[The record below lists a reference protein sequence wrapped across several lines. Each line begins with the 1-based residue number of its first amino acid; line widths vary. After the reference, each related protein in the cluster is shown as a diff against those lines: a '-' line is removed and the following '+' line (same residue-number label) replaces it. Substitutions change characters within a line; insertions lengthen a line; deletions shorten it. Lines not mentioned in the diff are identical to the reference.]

1 MTEMKQHRHP
11 SRNFWHPIER
21 VHAEDFSDEPCEER
35 TVEVEEKK
43 KSLAEMSVTK
53 EKFAEIVLRE
63 IERITRL
70 SCFEGKEYISSRHI
84 SFDGWCLAWD
94 SDACEYSYTTRDGW
108 QDTEDL
114 RVAIN
119 GVYESPYAR
128 DLLVWFNSGPSIDE
142 LNELDEGPHE
152 RTWEYPDEDWDN
164 RDIYYDLVEL
174 PGGGHIPAPFV
185 NWDIVPR
192 DKIPTS
198 GIVRDWEYFKCSRCG
213 DESFYK
219 CHCFKEDEDE
229 AETLAEQERQ
239 TQKDAELADICDRAA
254 WDELFYVN
262 AV

>member
-185 NWDIVPR
+185 NWDIVDGSNDTLIGVKVGPQVFNF
-192 DKIPTS
+192 DNS
-198 GIVRDWEYFKCSRCG
+198 LGH
-213 DESFYK
+213 DEFCRLESN
-219 CHCFKEDEDE
+219 
-229 AETLAEQERQ
+229 
-239 TQKDAELADICDRAA
+239 KDAQGIAAKKYEKTQTNSLATD
-254 WDELFYVN
+254 
-262 AV
+262 